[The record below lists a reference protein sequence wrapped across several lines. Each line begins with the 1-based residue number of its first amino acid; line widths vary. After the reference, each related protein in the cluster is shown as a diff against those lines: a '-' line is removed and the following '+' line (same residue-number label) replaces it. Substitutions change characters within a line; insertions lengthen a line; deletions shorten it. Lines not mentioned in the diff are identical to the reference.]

1 MLFENSTGSPRWTR
15 AMSFCKSEAS
25 YLDDDYGGDVY
36 QNDDEAGDGGDVD
49 DEGLQCHFAK
59 QSKA

>member
-1 MLFENSTGSPRWTR
+1 
-15 AMSFCKSEAS
+15 MSFCKSEAS
-25 YLDDDYGGDVY
+25 YLDDDYGGDVDE
-36 QNDDEAGDGGDVD
+36 NDDEAGDGGDVD